1 MVELRN
7 VQSSFEGRQILKGVS
22 FVAQPRQIT
31 ALVGAS
37 GSGKST
43 VLKLIMGFFQ
53 PDRGEILIE
62 GENIVGLPERKLLQV
77 RRKMGMVFQHSAL
90 FDSMTV
96 AENVGFYPFYVE
108 RQPWRKVQP
117 SVKELL
123 GELGMADDAKKLPGE
138 LSGGMQRRVALAR
151 ALIYHPQI
159 LLYDE
164 PTTGLDPH
172 MTSIVDE
179 LIMETNEKFGITSIV
194 VSHDLPSVHRI
205 ADHVI
210 LLSNGESLD
219 VGPPEELVSSSDPKV
234 MEFTKEWRSQVEQLS
249 QLDNNHNHQS

>member
-1 MVELRN
+1 MVELAN
-7 VQSSFEGRQILKGVS
+7 VESSFEGRRILKGVS
-22 FVAQPRQIT
+22 FVARDKKIT

-53 PDRGEILIE
+53 PDSGQILIE
-62 GENIVGLPERKLLQV
+62 GEDIVGLPERKLLEV

-108 RQPWRKVQP
+108 KQPWKKVR
-117 SVKELL
+117 SRVMGLL
-123 GELGMADDAKKLPGE
+123 RDLGMADDAHKLPGE
-138 LSGGMQRRVALAR
+138 LSGGMQRRVALGR

-172 MTSIVDE
+172 MTSVVDD
-179 LIMETNEKFGITSIV
+179 LITETNERFGVTSIV
-194 VSHDLPSVHRI
+194 VSHDLPSVCRI
-205 ADHVI
+205 ADHVV
-210 LLSNGESLD
+210 LLSDGQSLD
-219 VGPPEELVSSSDPKV
+219 IGPPEGLLESSDERV
-234 MEFTKEWRSQVEQLS
+234 IEFTREWRSQVEMLS
-249 QLDNNHNHQS
+249 KLENNHNNHD